1 MSFGSEVRKARRKY
15 NLSQREL
22 AKRVE
27 ITQAQ
32 IARIENNQ
40 IMRPNQKT
48 IYNLCKLLSLDTEL
62 WMKEFGYSY
71 DKYVPNRDRDATD
84 IPSKE
89 IIWFLGYEIPIDE
102 LEGNELKTIIQI
114 LMKYV

>member
-15 NLSQREL
+15 NLSQREI

-40 IMRPNQKT
+40 IMRPN
-48 IYNLCKLLSLDTEL
+48 
-62 WMKEFGYSY
+62 
-71 DKYVPNRDRDATD
+71 
-84 IPSKE
+84 
-89 IIWFLGYEIPIDE
+89 
-102 LEGNELKTIIQI
+102 
-114 LMKYV
+114 